1 MDIKTGIR
9 QLFKDNFTVGREWL
23 DFYFSTA
30 YDERCA
36 LTAEQDGAIASS
48 LMLDSYSMKLGDSLI
63 DTGYIFGAST
73 ARRQR
78 GKGLMSA
85 LLKDALAEA
94 RNRGLALVNL
104 IPASDRLY
112 FYYERFGFTT
122 VFYSERQRYTSAHR
136 FNIGDRYHRVDVDY
150 DDFNRL
156 ELMRRAT
163 VIHSR
168 DDFDYAVSDTSLDG
182 GRVVAVADDDG
193 VTCAVAFATP
203 GNDSLH
209 VRILLA
215 VDDNAAEAVMG
226 EMKKEY
232 PDLMFVVDACPGS
245 NPASLCRQGMTRIT
259 DVGLLLDAVAAN
271 DPASEQVIRVHDSLI
286 PQNNGVYIISGGAVT
301 YTDATI
307 RRLTLDVDVSTLAR
321 IIFNSPR
328 VGAVFGLSSL
338 RPTLQLM
345 PE

>member
-9 QLFKDNFTVGREWL
+9 QLFKDNFTVSREWL
-23 DFYFSTA
+23 DFYFSAA

-48 LMLDSYSMKLGDSLI
+48 LMLDSYSMKLGDSFI

-85 LLKDALAEA
+85 LIKDALAEA
-94 RNRGLALVNL
+94 RNRGHALVNL

-136 FNIGDRYHRVDVDY
+136 FDIGDRYHRVNVDY

-182 GRVVAVADDDG
+182 GSAVAVAGDG
-193 VTCAVAFATP
+193 RRPMGRDPYIVPKSACPA
-203 GNDSLH
+203 S
-209 VRILLA
+209 ILL
-215 VDDNAAEAVMG
+215 
-226 EMKKEY
+226 
-232 PDLMFVVDACPGS
+232 F
-245 NPASLCRQGMTRIT
+245 
-259 DVGLLLDAVAAN
+259 
-271 DPASEQVIRVHDSLI
+271 
-286 PQNNGVYIISGGAVT
+286 
-301 YTDATI
+301 
-307 RRLTLDVDVSTLAR
+307 
-321 IIFNSPR
+321 
-328 VGAVFGLSSL
+328 LSSL
-338 RPTLQLM
+338 PYILSGYCKYGCGGLCKKWVKK
-345 PE
+345 